1 MRYDIA
7 TELLELMLK
16 RENLVENLENLKNFY
31 LMSKGEFYQVFIE
44 ESLTIL
50 KFMPKKDSEQII
62 NNSIL
67 PNVFL
72 KNY

>member
-1 MRYDIA
+1 
-7 TELLELMLK
+7 
-16 RENLVENLENLKNFY
+16 
-31 LMSKGEFYQVFIE
+31 MSKGEFYQVFIE

-72 KNY
+72 MYFNKKKDFISTKHG